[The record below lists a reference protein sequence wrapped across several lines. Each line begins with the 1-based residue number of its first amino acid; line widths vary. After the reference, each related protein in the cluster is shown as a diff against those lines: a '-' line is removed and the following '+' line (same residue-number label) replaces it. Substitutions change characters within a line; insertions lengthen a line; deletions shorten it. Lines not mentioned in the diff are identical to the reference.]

1 VAVDIA
7 PVGKMKLPR
16 DVSGVDLA
24 KRLGRLGYEV
34 TRQTGSHLR
43 LTTRERGQHH
53 VTIPNHDP
61 LRVGTLAGILGD
73 VAGHC
78 GEGALVKTFLR
89 VGQVPTAKK
98 CVSPSGKCSR
108 WRVRSPDKMRL
119 TQPPLQR

>member
-1 VAVDIA
+1 MAVDIA
-7 PVGKMKLPR
+7 PVVKMKLPR

-73 VAGHC
+73 VAGILKSV
-78 GEGALVKTFLR
+78 AT
-89 VGQVPTAKK
+89 
-98 CVSPSGKCSR
+98 S
-108 WRVRSPDKMRL
+108 
-119 TQPPLQR
+119 